1 MGEWL
6 SGCMLLD
13 ESGARRVDHDALSEE
28 LATRTDGIPML
39 IHLVGELLRDEP
51 RKHLVV
57 DDIAVVLYDCFR
69 RADRSAN
76 LTHLLTR
83 LDDYYGDRTDAASEL
98 LDQASD
104 RPIAAPSAKDRASR
118 ELVDM
123 LVADHYLERL
133 AGGQLRWKYP
143 SLARL
148 WRIRR
153 SLDS

>member
-1 MGEWL
+1 
-6 SGCMLLD
+6 
-13 ESGARRVDHDALSEE
+13 
-28 LATRTDGIPML
+28 ML

-83 LDDYYGDRTDAASEL
+83 LDDDYGDRTDAAGEL